1 MAKLYNVLF
10 VCSGNSGRSIMAES
24 VLSKLGQGKFA
35 AFSAGSHPISRI
47 NPLALEQ
54 LAMTGFPTEGFR
66 SKSWLE
72 FIQAS
77 SPPLDFV
84 ISVCDLVDAQTQPS
98 WPGDPICLAWHFMA
112 PGAMQGTDM
121 QVRQAFADV
130 LTEIRSAVE
139 QFVHLPVGE
148 VESSELVSLAKGIN
162 IERVAQ
168 PGAIHH

>member
-24 VLSKLGQGKFA
+24 VLSRLGHGKFA
-35 AFSAGSHPISRI
+35 AYSAGSHPISRI

-54 LAMTGFPTEGFR
+54 LALTGFPTEGFR

-72 FIQAS
+72 FTQAS

-84 ISVCDLVDAQTQPS
+84 ITVCDLAGAQSQPN
-98 WPGDPICLAWHFMA
+98 WPGNPICLAWHFIA
-112 PGAMQGTDM
+112 PGAMQGTDL

-130 LTEIRSAVE
+130 LKEIRSAVD
-139 QFVHLPVGE
+139 QFVLLPVGE
-148 VESSELVSLAKGIN
+148 VERGARVSMAEGIT
-162 IERVAQ
+162 IERAAK
-168 PGAIHH
+168 PGSIH